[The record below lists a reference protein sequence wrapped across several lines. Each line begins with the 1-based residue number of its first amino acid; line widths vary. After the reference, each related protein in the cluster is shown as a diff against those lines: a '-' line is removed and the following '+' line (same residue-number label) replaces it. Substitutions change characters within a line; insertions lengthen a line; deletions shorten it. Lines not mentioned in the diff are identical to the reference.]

1 IVSRLSGL
9 EKPSVFNL
17 QFAGQIQ
24 SKAGSSVIE
33 FAFPKDAF
41 LLKQHILFDTILAQ
55 VLPTCIGGTSTSG
68 SDSECILM
76 DTESSFSIL
85 DFVVFIENFLT
96 SSHPEVTKSD
106 VIDKILSRFH
116 VISARTATECILALC
131 RLCDL
136 MKHVRASLLILDSL
150 TACFGL
156 VPKKELA
163 ITQSV
168 FFDLLKHTIDRFSLH
183 CLTFHQLPPSI
194 QDPAQDTSLP
204 PCYHPTQRVLFS
216 NTEAP
221 RQELHVSVFE
231 EGKHPLTSR
240 YKRFSKTW

>member
-1 IVSRLSGL
+1 MALPMESGL
-9 EKPSVFNL
+9 K
-17 QFAGQIQ
+17 

-106 VIDKILSRFH
+106 VIDKVRELPRSNFLDFEQVPRNLRSHRHRVHSRPLS
-116 VISARTATECILALC
+116 
-131 RLCDL
+131 
-136 MKHVRASLLILDSL
+136 SL
-150 TACFGL
+150 
-156 VPKKELA
+156 
-163 ITQSV
+163 
-168 FFDLLKHTIDRFSLH
+168 
-183 CLTFHQLPPSI
+183 
-194 QDPAQDTSLP
+194 
-204 PCYHPTQRVLFS
+204 
-216 NTEAP
+216 
-221 RQELHVSVFE
+221 
-231 EGKHPLTSR
+231 
-240 YKRFSKTW
+240 